1 MNRKNTGSIRVLL
14 AVLLAAA
21 ASFFLAGCQSAAS
34 KAETKAEE
42 YIKNTEYEK
51 AVGELTN
58 VITKAD
64 TSKADE
70 VLLLINAY
78 YIRGDCYKALGD
90 DGKAASDYDLA
101 LEEDLKDRGF
111 DVEVT
116 ATRYLRRGLV
126 YVSREDYQS
135 AESCFSAGLACS
147 DVSCR
152 QELLRNEIVC
162 CEKLGTWDTA
172 KQLIAGYVTDYPD
185 DSDMQKEYDFL
196 KTR

>member
-1 MNRKNTGSIRVLL
+1 MKRINAGIIRLTA
-14 AVLLAAA
+14 AVLLLAM
-21 ASFFLAGCQSAAS
+21 SSLFLSGCQSAAV

-42 YIKNTEYEK
+42 YLNNSEYDK
-51 AVGELTN
+51 AAEELTN

-64 TSKADE
+64 PSKADE

-78 YIRGDCYKALGD
+78 YVRGDCYKALGEND
-90 DGKAASDYDLA
+90 KASSDYNLA
-101 LEEDLKDRGF
+101 LEEDLKDRDF

-152 QELLRNEIVC
+152 RELLRNEIVC

-172 KQLIAGYVTDYPD
+172 KQLLTQYTADYPD
-185 DSDMQKEYDFL
+185 DSDMRKEQVFL
-196 KTR
+196 ETR